1 MALSIQTSP
10 LARRR
15 KAADKAFRVV
25 CLLSVVAS
33 CVVLV
38 YLLFSILQDG
48 LPRLNP
54 EFFQNF
60 SSRRPEAAGIKAAMM
75 GSIWIILITAAIAVP
90 VGIAAAVYIE
100 EFSPKNNPL
109 TSFIQVNINNLAG
122 VPSIIYGLL
131 GLAVFVRFFAMD
143 RSIIA
148 GALTLSLLVLPT
160 IIVVAQESIRA
171 VPDSYRHG
179 ALALGSTKWQMV
191 RTQSLPN
198 AMSGIVTGV
207 ILSLSRA
214 IGETAPLITIGAVAF
229 IATVPE
235 NLSSKFTVLPIQIF
249 DWSSRPQSGFHQA
262 AAAAI
267 IVLLAILIT
276 LNLVAVLIR
285 ARSQKRA

>member
-1 MALSIQTSP
+1 MALAIRTSP
-10 LARRR
+10 LAKRR
-15 KAADKAFRVV
+15 KAFDKAFRTV
-25 CLLSVVAS
+25 CFLSVVAS
-33 CVVLV
+33 CAVLV
-38 YLLFSILQDG
+38 FLLFSVFKDG

-60 SSRRPEAAGIKAAMM
+60 SSRHPESAGIKAAMM
-75 GSIWIILITAAIAVP
+75 GSVWIIAITGLIAVP
-90 VGIAAAVYIE
+90 VGIAAAVYLE

-109 TSFIQVNINNLAG
+109 TSFIQVNITNLAG

-131 GLAVFVRFFAMD
+131 GLAVFVRYFALD
-143 RSIIA
+143 RSILA
-148 GALTLSLLVLPT
+148 GGLTLALLVLPT
-160 IIVVAQESIRA
+160 IIVVAQEAIRA
-171 VPDSYRHG
+171 VPDGYRHG
-179 ALALGSTKWQMV
+179 ALALGATKWQMV
-191 RTQSLPN
+191 RTQSLPC
-198 AMSGIVTGV
+198 ALSGIITGV

-249 DWSSRPQSGFHQA
+249 DWSSRPQSGFHKA

-267 IVLLAILIT
+267 VVLLAILIT

-285 ARSQKRA
+285 ARSQSRN

>member
-1 MALSIQTSP
+1 
-10 LARRR
+10 
-15 KAADKAFRVV
+15 
-25 CLLSVVAS
+25 
-33 CVVLV
+33 
-38 YLLFSILQDG
+38 
-48 LPRLNP
+48 
-54 EFFQNF
+54 
-60 SSRRPEAAGIKAAMM
+60 
-75 GSIWIILITAAIAVP
+75 
-90 VGIAAAVYIE
+90 
-100 EFSPKNNPL
+100 
-109 TSFIQVNINNLAG
+109 
-122 VPSIIYGLL
+122 
-131 GLAVFVRFFAMD
+131 
-143 RSIIA
+143 
-148 GALTLSLLVLPT
+148 
-160 IIVVAQESIRA
+160 
-171 VPDSYRHG
+171 
-179 ALALGSTKWQMV
+179 MV

>member
-1 MALSIQTSP
+1 
-10 LARRR
+10 
-15 KAADKAFRVV
+15 
-25 CLLSVVAS
+25 
-33 CVVLV
+33 VLV
-38 YLLFSILQDG
+38 FLLGSILVDG
-48 LPRLNP
+48 LPRLNL

-75 GSIWIILITAAIAVP
+75 GSIWIIVITTVVAVP
-90 VGIAAAVYIE
+90 MGIAAAVYIE
-100 EFSPKNNPL
+100 EFSPKNNPV
-109 TSFIQVNINNLAG
+109 TAFIQVNINNLAG

-131 GLAVFVRFFAMD
+131 GLAVFVRFFALD

-179 ALALGSTKWQMV
+179 ALALGATKWQMV

-198 AMSGIVTGV
+198 ALAGIVTGV

-235 NLSSKFTVLPIQIF
+235 SLGSKFTVLPIQIF
-249 DWSSRPQSGFHQA
+249 DWSSRPQSGFHDA

-285 ARSQKRA
+285 ARSQQRN